1 MHTYIYNAQEEA
13 EMKFS
18 CILSCKEGKHVM
30 YVNGGR
36 CNGHREHL
44 EILSE
49 YGRNSLIMEETFPDK
64 RILKKLEGEWKSL
77 VFYIATKLKP

>member
-1 MHTYIYNAQEEA
+1 MYIKLQRRKTCNV
-13 EMKFS
+13 
-18 CILSCKEGKHVM
+18 CKRC
-30 YVNGGR
+30 R

-64 RILKKLEGEWKSL
+64 RILEKLEGEWKGL